1 VVRHQLWSV
10 LTLPIAAVVLAGC
23 AATSTSTS
31 VAKPGQ
37 VVQIDGTNRERVLLT
52 EAASERLGIKLT
64 PVRDMATTAGGVT
77 GTSRRVIPQSA
88 VFYDEK
94 GATWTF
100 VSKGNLAYER
110 EPVTIASIDGDF
122 IVLQSGPD
130 TGTEVVSVGADELR
144 GIEDGVGGD

>member
-1 VVRHQLWSV
+1 VNRRQLWSA
-10 LTLPIAAVVLAGC
+10 LTLSVAAVTLAGC
-23 AATSTSTS
+23 GATSTSS
-31 VAKPGQ
+31 SPAKPGQ

-64 PVRDMATTAGGVT
+64 PVRLLPMNAPGAAVAP
-77 GTSRRVIPQSA
+77 RKVIPQSA
-88 VFYDEK
+88 VFYDDK
-94 GATWTF
+94 GATWTY
-100 VSKGNLAYER
+100 VSKGNFAYER

-130 TGTEVVSVGADELR
+130 TGTDVVSVGADELR